1 MKTFTKQTENTYL
14 ENDPVY
20 GNLMLKQEYL
30 DTVYNTIKNNYPV
43 VSPNRKAVDSDYYH
57 TYTAYYHNDEK
68 LFELNEYGNVVRP
81 EENKFIEFDGKMY
94 FQHMK
99 DTDIVVDLPFGKLY
113 FHGYYTILH
122 LTTDD
127 YDHRLSRPYEFT
139 DKSIFDGI
147 ETVTFL
153 INGKELYDFTLED
166 VSWSERIFSFEGD
179 F

>member
-1 MKTFTKQTENTYL
+1 MGIDEFRKKFVDEIDESNECGVPATIELGTIYESFTVWGYIVSGSKLTF
-14 ENDPVY
+14 
-20 GNLMLKQEYL
+20 
-30 DTVYNTIKNNYPV
+30 
-43 VSPNRKAVDSDYYH
+43 
-57 TYTAYYHNDEK
+57 
-68 LFELNEYGNVVRP
+68 
-81 EENKFIEFDGKMY
+81 
-94 FQHMK
+94 
-99 DTDIVVDLPFGKLY
+99 
-113 FHGYYTILH
+113 

-153 INGKELYDFTLED
+153 VNGMEIYNFTLED

>member
-1 MKTFTKQTENTYL
+1 MGIDEFRKKFVDEIDESAECGVPATIELGTIYESFTVWGYIVSGSKLTF
-14 ENDPVY
+14 
-20 GNLMLKQEYL
+20 
-30 DTVYNTIKNNYPV
+30 
-43 VSPNRKAVDSDYYH
+43 
-57 TYTAYYHNDEK
+57 
-68 LFELNEYGNVVRP
+68 
-81 EENKFIEFDGKMY
+81 
-94 FQHMK
+94 
-99 DTDIVVDLPFGKLY
+99 
-113 FHGYYTILH
+113 

-153 INGKELYDFTLED
+153 VNGTELYNFTLED